1 MHRVPPLA
9 ADLGLDGWTAG
20 LHKVSG
26 MTLEAVV
33 GELLLNLSDEIIAPH
48 GLLVGAG
55 PGADPLTD
63 G

>member
-1 MHRVPPLA
+1 MIRSVPPRA

-20 LHKVSG
+20 LHKVAG

-33 GELLLNLSDEIIAPH
+33 VLLDLSVEIIAPH

-55 PGADPLTD
+55 PGADLLTD